1 MPDSPAASPSLTSK
15 LAKGFN
21 ILKNLSP
28 KLDRKNENP
37 PSHIKEPTPK
47 NSPKMAVKNQEATPK
62 SSPKLLSRI
71 FGGGSSPKPVP
82 KIEVTASAATSNGH
96 TDTEKKDDV
105 KVGEINWQIPF
116 LSRANKPP
124 TYQAPNFEID

>member
-1 MPDSPAASPSLTSK
+1 MIFFFFNENDKNINIPDSPAASPSLTSK

-28 KLDRKNENP
+28 KLDRKNDTP
-37 PSHIKEPTPK
+37 AHVKEATPK

-82 KIEVTASAATSNGH
+82 KIEVTASGATSNGH
-96 TDTEKKDDV
+96 TDKKEEV
-105 KVGEINWQIPF
+105 KVC
-116 LSRANKPP
+116 
-124 TYQAPNFEID
+124 